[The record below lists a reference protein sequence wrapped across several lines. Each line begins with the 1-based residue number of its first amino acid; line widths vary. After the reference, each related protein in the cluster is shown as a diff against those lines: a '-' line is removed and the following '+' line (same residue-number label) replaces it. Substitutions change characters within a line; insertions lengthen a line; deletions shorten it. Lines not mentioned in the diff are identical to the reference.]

1 MLRGK
6 EKTLKVIER
15 PRMDARAPAFCS
27 IEVLYSCILRCKMC
41 HMWENP
47 RSVDELSIDQ
57 WKRFI
62 FDLKRFTQ
70 LKTSINITGGEPF
83 LKENVLE
90 IVRCAA
96 QEGFSDISMTSN
108 GFLTDTRLIKEIA
121 SSGLTMLSFSLDSIN
136 PETHDY
142 LRGVNGS
149 CDKVLAAIGSLLKE
163 KGSIRKIGI
172 QTIIMGPTLGGIPEL
187 IKWASGRNVSIYF
200 MAIAEPLCVSLGPDW
215 PMQGDFSFLWPHD
228 LKKRNEVIDCIICAK
243 EHGVD
248 IGNSLAQLKAFKMYF
263 NDPKEF
269 VKKER
274 KCHMDDGMLKVG
286 PMGDVALCGQKG
298 PIGNITSGNIQDIWF
313 SAKAQKIR
321 EDIKTCKTNCP
332 QMVNCYFEE

>member
-1 MLRGK
+1 MQESIRK
-6 EKTLKVIER
+6 PK
-15 PRMDARAPAFCS
+15 FCS
-27 IEVLYSCILRCKMC
+27 IEVLYSCILKCKMC
-41 HMWENP
+41 HMWKNP
-47 RSVDELSIDQ
+47 RSENELSIEQ
-57 WKRFI
+57 WKAFI
-62 FDLKRFTQ
+62 SDLKRFTQ

-83 LKENVLE
+83 LKENVLD

-108 GFLTDTRLIKEIA
+108 GFLTDNRLIKEIA
-121 SSGLTMLSFSLDSIN
+121 ASGLTMLSFSLDSIN
-136 PETHDY
+136 SDIHDY
-142 LRGVNGS
+142 LRGVNGV
-149 CDKVLAAIGSLLKE
+149 CDKVMTAVECLLKE
-163 KGSIRKIGI
+163 KGTIHKIGI
-172 QTIIMGPTLGGIPEL
+172 QTIIMGPTLAGIPEL
-187 IKWASGRNVSIYF
+187 VKWASERDVSIYF

-215 PMQGDFSFLWPHD
+215 SIQGDFSFLWPQD
-228 LKKRNEVIDCIICAK
+228 LKKRNETIDFIIQTK

-263 NDPKEF
+263 NDPGEF

-298 PIGNITSGNIQDIWF
+298 SIGNISSRNIQDIWF
-313 SAKAQKIR
+313 SAEAQKVREAIR
-321 EDIKTCKTNCP
+321 TCKTNCP